1 MKGYDLIGRYEYRL
15 PKEIGKII
23 KKTIPGNRHKILQG
37 VKTQARKYKDKK
49 KWTIVTENKSE
60 HTFSLYVKK
69 D

>member
-1 MKGYDLIGRYEYRL
+1 MKGYDFIGRYKYEV
-15 PKEIGKII
+15 PKKTGIL
-23 KKTIPGNRHKILQG
+23 KKTIPGNRFKILQG
-37 VKTQARKYKDKK
+37 VKKEARKYKDKK